1 MSTPRLVE
9 PQKSARA
16 AGPRRPHDEC
26 PRPWRLLALSSSR
39 RKLVEPEEVGRVED
53 VHLAHHV
60 RVLLIAAHEPDHPST
75 GRTLDHGLKA
85 LPHQLAGVLL
95 GSVGDITEPECA
107 RDRRPLI
114 LLKHR

>member
-53 VHLAHHV
+53 EHLAHHV

-75 GRTLDHGLKA
+75 GRTLITASKRSRISSQGCSW
-85 LPHQLAGVLL
+85 GLL
-95 GSVGDITEPECA
+95 GTS
-107 RDRRPLI
+107 R
-114 LLKHR
+114 